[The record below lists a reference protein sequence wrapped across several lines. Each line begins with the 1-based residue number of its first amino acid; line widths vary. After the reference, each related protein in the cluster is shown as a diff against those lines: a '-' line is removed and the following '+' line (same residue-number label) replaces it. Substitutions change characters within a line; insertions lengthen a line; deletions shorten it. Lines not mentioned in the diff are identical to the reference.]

1 MDPRLKAFEDLLD
14 VMDRLRAECPWDKKQ
29 TIASLRKLTIEETYE
44 LSDAIIVD
52 DLVAIKEE
60 LGDIMLHLIFYS
72 KIASE
77 QNAFDITDV
86 LTSIKEKLIYRH
98 PHIYGNTIVAD
109 EEEVARNWEALKM
122 KEGKKSVLEGVP
134 RSMAPM
140 VKAQRIQEKV
150 KSVGFDWENKEQ
162 VYEKVEEELSELQE
176 AIKQNDLEEM
186 EMELGDVFFALI
198 NYARFLNLDAEKALD
213 KTNNKFVN
221 RFKWMEDFVKKEN
234 KEMSEMKLV
243 DLEEVWNMAKLATK

>member
-1 MDPRLKAFEDLLD
+1 MDPRLKAFEKLLNI
-14 VMDRLRAECPWDKKQ
+14 MDTLREKCPWDKKQ
-29 TIASLRKLTIEETYE
+29 TVESLRKLTIEETYE
-44 LSDAIIVD
+44 LSDAIIQGD
-52 DLVAIKEE
+52 MNSIKEE
-60 LGDIMLHLIFYS
+60 LGDLMLHLIFYA

-86 LTSIKEKLIYRH
+86 INKICDKLIYRH
-98 PHIYGNTIVAD
+98 PHIYGDTQVED
-109 EEEVARNWEALKM
+109 EDEVARNWESLKI

-150 KSVGFDWENKEQ
+150 KSVGFDWENKNQ
-162 VYEKVEEELSELQE
+162 VYEKVKEELEELQV
-176 AIKQNDLEEM
+176 AIIERNSDEIEM
-186 EMELGDVFFALI
+186 EMGDVFFALI

-221 RFKWMEDFVKKEN
+221 RFKWMEDFVQNEKMEMN
-234 KEMSEMKLV
+234 KMN
-243 DLEEVWNMAKLATK
+243 LESLDKIWNMAKKATK

>member
-14 VMDRLRAECPWDKKQ
+14 VMDKLRAECPWHQTQ

-176 AIKQNDLEEM
+176 AIEQNDLEEM

>member
-86 LTSIKEKLIYRH
+86 LTTIKEKLIYRH

-176 AIKQNDLEEM
+176 AIEQNDLEEM

>member
-1 MDPRLKAFEDLLD
+1 
-14 VMDRLRAECPWDKKQ
+14 
-29 TIASLRKLTIEETYE
+29 
-44 LSDAIIVD
+44 
-52 DLVAIKEE
+52 
-60 LGDIMLHLIFYS
+60 
-72 KIASE
+72 
-77 QNAFDITDV
+77 
-86 LTSIKEKLIYRH
+86 
-98 PHIYGNTIVAD
+98 VAD

-176 AIKQNDLEEM
+176 ALAHNNLEEM

-213 KTNNKFVN
+213 KTNNKFVK
-221 RFKWMEDFVKKEN
+221 RFKWMEDYIKKEK
-234 KEMSEMKLV
+234 KEMSEMKLL
-243 DLEEVWNMAKLATK
+243 DLDAVWNLAKRATK

>member
-44 LSDAIIVD
+44 LSDGIIVD

-176 AIKQNDLEEM
+176 AIEQNDLEEM